1 MVDLGAVM
9 HPLVYLI
16 AYIPGVV
23 ALCTLTVGG
32 LWTWSVPILIFGCV
46 PLIELFWKGSGKNP
60 STEEE
65 QHLKSNIVF
74 NTLLYGIVP
83 LHCRCGWHVSFWVV
97 FGMVLW
103 IVQSGC
109 HCNDWNRMWHV
120 WLKCRA

>member
-1 MVDLGAVM
+1 MVDLGALM

-83 LHCRCGWHVSFWVV
+83 LHCSVVGMFLFGLSLGWTPNNTAKTLYLLNDLHV
-97 FGMVLW
+97 
-103 IVQSGC
+103 
-109 HCNDWNRMWHV
+109 
-120 WLKCRA
+120 